1 MSEPGFAFT
10 HGFSVGDDILK
21 AIGLTVVCQSHVETM
36 LSVSIHEVAELE
48 YQKGS
53 AVTAG
58 MSFKSLCAALSSLV
72 LQVLD
77 QNDERYNRFTKL
89 MGKLQHFE
97 EFRNQVAH
105 SNWGHGEGFQSGRST
120 RIKTTA
126 RQSVGV
132 KHQWE
137 EVDIATISAEIE
149 TASLAKAH
157 LSILVAEV
165 AGKPIQEIDLT
176 SS

>member
-1 MSEPGFAFT
+1 VTSFAFS
-10 HGFSVGDDILK
+10 HGFSVGDDILR
-21 AIGLTVVCQSHVETM
+21 AIGLTVVCQSHIETQ
-36 LSVSIHEVAELE
+36 LAILIHELTDMN
-48 YQKGS
+48 YPKGS

-58 MSFKSLCAALSSLV
+58 MSFRSLCTALSCLV

-77 QNDERYNRFTKL
+77 ENDERYSRFTKL
-89 MGKLQHFE
+89 TGKLQHFE
-97 EFRNQVAH
+97 EFRNQVTH
-105 SNWGHGEGFQSGRST
+105 SNWAHGQDFKSDRSL

-126 RQSVGV
+126 RQSRGV

-137 EVDIATISAEIE
+137 EVEIAQVSTEIK
-149 TASLAKAH
+149 TASLASAH

-165 AGKPIQEIDLT
+165 AGKPIQVIDMK